1 MPILYSPTK
10 FAFFT
15 EGDPI
20 TEPEHKDSCDINKM
34 MSNAIKGLQVRGGPP
49 PVYGEDDLTMDA
61 LTFHIKKSELEKELR
76 KNSEQLEFTKEELEL
91 IPKNVREKFSFKS
104 KNDLNES
111 KNQQKPPDTPPSTL
125 IPVPPTP

>member
-15 EGDPI
+15 EGDPV

-34 MSNAIKGLQVRGGPP
+34 MRNALKGLQVRGGPP

-61 LTFHIKKSELEKELR
+61 LTFHIRKSELEKELI

-111 KNQQKPPDTPPSTL
+111 KNQQKSPDIPLPTPTSTPPQ
-125 IPVPPTP
+125 P